1 MSSLPLLGNEP
12 LLDRFAL
19 LFHGDNPYPQIV
31 IEGHGYSRLEVRVHF
46 SDLLGDRVLLDIA
59 HGNFP
64 RITDLWGTG
73 PASATRHNQGYGT
86 LVVNLAIQALRKM
99 QSSTDD
105 TCVTGLITDRRSEVA
120 DFWKKFGFSVTSP
133 DTGKDGSLSGKLGD
147 LVVQER
153 AYKAGGIFDV
163 AMDLS
168 WFRVKENQSIAPLPR
183 MRG

>member
-1 MSSLPLLGNEP
+1 
-12 LLDRFAL
+12 
-19 LFHGDNPYPQIV
+19 
-31 IEGHGYSRLEVRVHF
+31 
-46 SDLLGDRVLLDIA
+46 
-59 HGNFP
+59 
-64 RITDLWGTG
+64 
-73 PASATRHNQGYGT
+73 
-86 LVVNLAIQALRKM
+86 M